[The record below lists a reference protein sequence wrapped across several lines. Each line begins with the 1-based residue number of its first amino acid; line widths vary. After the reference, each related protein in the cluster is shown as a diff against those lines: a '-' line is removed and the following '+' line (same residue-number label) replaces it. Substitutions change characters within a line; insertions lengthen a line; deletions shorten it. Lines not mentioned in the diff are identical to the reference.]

1 MQHNPRR
8 RRLLPKKI
16 GERSSQEIWL
26 QAFLDYI
33 AGEAQLSENTVAAYE
48 RDMKRFFQWLDNRA
62 IDRLTINQ
70 LADFADWL
78 NAQKLA
84 PATLARHIVSLRVFF
99 RYLQLEGALHDNAA
113 ELLGS
118 PKLWERMPSVLSPGQ
133 VAELLV
139 APQEDEDKLW
149 RRDRAILE
157 FFYAT
162 GCRVSELT
170 TLKMRDIHADE
181 GYCLCTG
188 KGDKQRLVP
197 LGRRA
202 LESYNIWMADERPS
216 VLARRQKN
224 RHHRGMELD
233 NAEQEN
239 EERQFFQFRKDR
251 RDTGYET
258 PAPPAL
264 ENGQVPWAFLSYRG
278 KKLRREAL
286 WEMIRKYALRI
297 GAPSNVHPHTMRHSF
312 ATHMLAG
319 GADLRQVQE
328 MLGHSSIKTTQ
339 IYTHVDM
346 TRLKSIHAKF
356 HPRG

>member
-8 RRLLPKKI
+8 RRLIPRQI
-16 GERSSQEIWL
+16 EERSSQEIWL
-26 QAFLDYI
+26 DAFLNYI
-33 AGEAQLSENTVAAYE
+33 SGEAQLSENTVAAYH
-48 RDMKRFFQWLDNRA
+48 RDMKRFFQWLGNRA
-62 IDRLTINQ
+62 IDRLTIHQ
-70 LADFADWL
+70 LADFVDWL
-78 NAQKLA
+78 HGQRLA
-84 PATLARHIVSLRVFF
+84 PSTLARHIVSLRVFL
-99 RYLQLEGALHDNAA
+99 RYLQLEGVLHENAA

-118 PKLWERMPSVLSPGQ
+118 QKLWERMPQVLSPGQ
-133 VAELLV
+133 VEDLLI
-139 APQEDEDKLW
+139 APQPDEDRLW

-170 TLKMRDIHADE
+170 TLKLQDIHADE

-202 LESYNIWMADERPS
+202 LEAFRFWMAEERPD
-216 VLARRQKN
+216 VQQRARRPG
-224 RHHRGMELD
+224 RTL
-233 NAEQEN
+233 
-239 EERQFFQFRKDR
+239 EEGGKDR
-251 RDTGYET
+251 HFFRFTEGKEEEE
-258 PAPPAL
+258 AEASS
-264 ENGQVPWAFLSYRG
+264 EFAPWAFLSYKGRR
-278 KKLRREAL
+278 LRREAL

-297 GAPSNVHPHTMRHSF
+297 GAPSDVHPHTMRHSF

-328 MLGHSSIKTTQ
+328 MLGHSSIATTQ

-346 TRLKSIHAKF
+346 SRLKAVHAKF

>member
-1 MQHNPRR
+1 MFPVFLRVMQHNPRR
-8 RRLLPKKI
+8 RRLLPKI
-16 GERSSQEIWL
+16 VEERSSQDIWL
-26 QAFLDYI
+26 KSFLDYI
-33 AGEAQLSENTVAAYE
+33 AGEAQLADNTVAAYE
-48 RDMKRFFQWLDNRA
+48 RDMRRFFQWLGNRVVE
-62 IDRLTINQ
+62 RLTINQ

-78 NAQKLA
+78 NLQKLA

-99 RYLQLEGALHDNAA
+99 RYLQLEGVLRDNAA

-133 VAELLV
+133 VDDLLT
-139 APQEDEDKLW
+139 APQEFEDKLW

-170 TLKMRDIHADE
+170 NLKVQDIHADE

-197 LGRRA
+197 LGKHA
-202 LESYNIWMADERPS
+202 LVAYKIWMREERAS
-216 VLARRQKN
+216 VLVRNRQLNNELLPHRRN
-224 RHHRGMELD
+224 VIPTEDG
-233 NAEQEN
+233 
-239 EERQFFQFRKDR
+239 KDR
-251 RDTGYET
+251 I
-258 PAPPAL
+258 AAA
-264 ENGQVPWAFLSYRG
+264 QSPWAFLSFKG
-278 KKLRREAL
+278 QKLRREAL
-286 WEMIRKYALRI
+286 WELIRKYALRI
-297 GAPSNVHPHTMRHSF
+297 GAPSDVHPHTMRHSF

-328 MLGHSSIKTTQ
+328 MLGHASITTTQ

-346 TRLKSIHAKF
+346 ARLKSIHSKF